1 MLVCLTSCVQVRAV
15 VGVHSQKELK
25 KKKKRCHKNALVLGM
40 LSCMELNIT
49 NC

>member
-25 KKKKRCHKNALVLGM
+25 KKRDAIKMHLF
-40 LSCMELNIT
+40 
-49 NC
+49 

>member
-25 KKKKRCHKNALVLGM
+25 KKKKRDAIKMHLF
-40 LSCMELNIT
+40 
-49 NC
+49 